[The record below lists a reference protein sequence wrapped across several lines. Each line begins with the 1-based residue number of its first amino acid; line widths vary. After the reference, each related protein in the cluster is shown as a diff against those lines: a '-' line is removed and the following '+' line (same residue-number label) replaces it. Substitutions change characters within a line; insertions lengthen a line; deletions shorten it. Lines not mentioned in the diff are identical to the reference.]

1 MDGIIRI
8 IEYKK
13 RGAVMSKTCPS
24 CQREIDDNIA
34 FCNFC
39 GAYAGEKNSAGEVAK
54 VFSKKNII
62 IGISVFAL
70 VVTALLL
77 IFIFDIFGLSKK
89 EETLVGRGNSLFAEG
104 LTPVAVSG
112 KWGYADKNGEI
123 VIAPTYEVALPFAD
137 KVNGFALVAVNVK
150 NGMMLGDDYAD
161 CIYYG
166 FINEKGEMKIAAG
179 YAEAESFTAS
189 GYARISGDNF
199 INGAGRELLKEDY
212 NREYV
217 SDYTDSGYA
226 YVIYDTTNIRNEEG
240 VDIPI
245 STSKAYQY
253 QNDYYIIDKNGKELH
268 RFSDFTDDG
277 ISDVFDEYFVYFRYA
292 EGHDKELISPK
303 EFALADYESGKPV
316 TEFYDRIFKSNDF
329 YIMCSFDE
337 ENFLYKAEIYDKQLN
352 KLSDSYYTDNLF
364 KVYDSGLVLYKKSG
378 EGFER
383 VLLNDSLQEVCC
395 ENADV
400 TIISGFDKSGIA
412 CIKEK
417 DGYAGYNAEGK
428 VFESKF
434 PFGKMNCGLAP
445 FLNSDGRIGF
455 ININGEIVLGAEY
468 IAVSEFS
475 ADGYA
480 TVFCNGSYRIIDT
493 SGKTIIDGLDYPIN
507 LIHGNGLDLKWYGN
521 TDFADNVRLMFD
533 DDTISVAAGL
543 FGGKRVDVFGR
554 NADYRLYDKS
564 GRLISGKDS
573 IISDYD
579 SGRRGGYLE
588 SVYVEG
594 NGEYSYDY
602 YGYRLIGKDGRVI
615 KEWDGTLSLG
625 TPDDYG
631 VVLFDVHM
639 STDPTLRQATP
650 VFNKPF
656 TFMSVS
662 GIGGEADDG
671 YYLSIGIAH
680 CSWVYD
686 KELKKICVFPCNM
699 EAEIDR
705 GKVLFYRDVNFSFDW
720 ITEDVLNPARSYYVY
735 DYYNGRRILRLDD
748 TPSGTTSELE
758 VTLTENG
765 FIFCKYT
772 DMADK
777 ENILF
782 SQDGKQIATNCE
794 VVADNYK
801 EMVLLKDLSD
811 EKYYF
816 VDRFGNRSEKYEY
829 ASGFGTDGYATVRKS
844 DGKYYCIDTYY
855 NDIFSSDK
863 QFKGFCNGLAAFYD
877 EVTGF
882 IGYMDKDGKTVIEPQ
897 FHAASDFSY
906 DGYAIA
912 GDDYGRLYIV
922 DKKGNTVIATDGFE
936 GLDSARY
943 INDRELDIHSR
954 YSFEK
959 GYKYYLD
966 LDFGEEK
973 EKQFG
978 YGLCQVGGNFAY
990 SNMHYLADMYG
1001 NLIYGPFESIGTLLL
1016 MPDGTPCFN
1025 VKTGFATIR
1034 LIGIDGKYLP
1044 LNEKLAG
1051 EITITEK
1058 GNILIFT
1065 REGYKILD
1073 KDYNVIYG
1081 PCDDI
1086 SYYQNYINVTNK
1098 NGDVFEHLTFDEDMK
1113 PVENPGGENGW
1124 YISGHDLY
1132 TRIEKDENLKV
1143 LSFIAK
1149 SISKNETVLEKQE
1162 CYIAST
1168 SIGKVTYIFVSESDT
1183 CALYSYSEKDGLK
1196 ILSENLYADG
1206 FVSYNGSERKIRELT
1221 ISVADDRYV
1230 YGEILRRQE
1239 NIFVQDGFFIYDTVT
1254 GTPIITEFAKLEYF
1268 QKHCGNAYWYYE
1280 SNLDGL
1286 PNILDASGNRYVAT
1300 SKDIDGV
1307 IPDYLGFTIIE
1318 NLNRGE
1324 DYHDYFYYKDGDGKE
1339 LRNNFFSCQPF
1350 RKDGFA
1356 ETSVFCEQGEKHRP
1370 SIIDKY
1376 GNIVY

>member
-1 MDGIIRI
+1 
-8 IEYKK
+8 
-13 RGAVMSKTCPS
+13 MSKTCPS

-137 KVNGFALVAVNVK
+137 KVNGLALVAVKDEDYKFPNYGVK
-150 NGMMLGDDYAD
+150 YNY
-161 CIYYG
+161 
-166 FINEKGEMKIAAG
+166 INEKGEIKIPSVLADG
-179 YAEAESFTAS
+179 TSFHTLTEAESFKES
-189 GYARISGDNF
+189 GYAKIGNNYF
-199 INGAGRELLKEDY
+199 INSIGKDLLDWDICFS
-212 NREYV
+212 YV
-217 SDYTDSGYA
+217 SDFTKSGYA
-226 YVIYDTTNIRNEEG
+226 YMVYDTSEDEYEEG
-240 VDIPI
+240 ETIPI

-277 ISDVFDEYFVYFRYA
+277 ISDVFDDYFVYFRYA
-292 EGHDKELISPK
+292 EGHEKELISPR

-337 ENFLYKAEIYDKQLN
+337 ESCLYKAEVYDKQLN

-378 EGFER
+378 ERFER

-445 FLNSDGRIGF
+445 FLNNDGRIGF
-455 ININGEIVLGAEY
+455 INIKGETVLGAEY

-480 TVFCNGSYRIIDT
+480 TVFCNGNYRIIDT
-493 SGKTIIDGLDYPIN
+493 SGKTIIDGLQYPIN

-564 GRLISGKDS
+564 GKLISGKDS

-579 SGRRGGYLE
+579 SEKLGGFLE
-588 SVYVEG
+588 AVDIKG
-594 NGEYSYDY
+594 DGIIRLDR
-602 YGYRLIGKDGRVI
+602 YGYRLVGKDGKVK
-615 KEWDGTLSLG
+615 KEYEDVRYIGV
-625 TPDDYG
+625 PDEYG
-631 VVLFDVHM
+631 VVCSRVHW
-639 STDPTLRQATP
+639 DYGY
-650 VFNKPF
+650 NY
-656 TFMSVS
+656 
-662 GIGGEADDG
+662 G
-671 YYLSIGIAH
+671 YYLEFNAPTVLSGVWYYTEADNGYYLAIGSGVSAD
-680 CSWVYD
+680 VYD
-686 KELKKICVFPCNM
+686 HNLNRVSVFPCNM

-735 DYYNGRRILRLDD
+735 DYYNGRRVLRLDD

-772 DMADK
+772 EMADK

-801 EMVLLKDLSD
+801 ETVLLKDLSD

-882 IGYMDKDGKTVIEPQ
+882 IGYMDKDGKTVIEPR
-897 FHAASDFSY
+897 FHASSDFSY

-912 GDDYGRLYIV
+912 GDDYGGLYIV

-943 INDRELDIHSR
+943 INDRELYIHSR

-966 LDFGEEK
+966 LDFDEEK

-1051 EITITEK
+1051 EITVTEK

-1098 NGDVFEHLTFDEDMK
+1098 NGDIFEHLTFDEDMK

-1132 TRIEKDENLKV
+1132 ARSEKDENLKV
-1143 LSFIAK
+1143 LSFTAK

-1168 SIGKVTYIFVSESDT
+1168 SIGKATYIFVSESDT
-1183 CALYSYSEKDGLK
+1183 CALYSYSEKDGFK
-1196 ILSENLYADG
+1196 MLSENLFADG

-1239 NIFVQDGFFIYDTVT
+1239 NIFVQDGFFIYDTLT
-1254 GTPIITEFAKLEYF
+1254 GTPIITEFARLEYC
-1268 QKHCGNAYWYYE
+1268 QVHCGNAYWYYE

-1286 PNILDASGNRYVAT
+1286 PHILDASGNRYVAT

-1318 NLNRGE
+1318 NSNRGE
-1324 DYHDYFYYKDGDGKE
+1324 GEGYHDYFYYKDGDGNE

>member
-1 MDGIIRI
+1 MNIV
-8 IEYKK
+8 YKK
-13 RGAVMSKTCPS
+13 RGKAMSKTCPS
-24 CQREIDDNIA
+24 CNREIDSNIT

-39 GAYAGEKNSAGEVAK
+39 GAFAGDATADGENAK
-54 VFSKKNII
+54 VLSGKNII
-62 IGISVFAL
+62 IGAAAFLFIVA
-70 VVTALLL
+70 ALLL
-77 IFIFDIFGLSKK
+77 VFVFDIFGLSKK
-89 EETLVGRGNSLFAEG
+89 EENLIGRGNSLFAEG

-137 KVNGFALVAVNVK
+137 KVNGLALVAVNVK
-150 NGMMLGDDYAD
+150 NGMMFGDDYAD

-166 FINEKGEMKIAAG
+166 FINEKSEMKIAAG

-189 GYARISGDNF
+189 GYARISGYNF
-199 INGAGRELLKEDY
+199 INGAGRELLKKDY

-240 VDIPI
+240 VNIPI

-253 QNDYYIIDKNGKELH
+253 QNDYYIIDKSGKELH

-337 ENFLYKAEIYDKQLN
+337 ESFLYKAEIYDKDLN
-352 KLSDSYYTDNLF
+352 KLNDSYYTDNLF

-378 EGFER
+378 ERFER

-445 FLNSDGRIGF
+445 FLNDDGKIGF
-455 ININGEIVLGAEY
+455 INIKGETVLGAEY

-480 TVFCNGSYRIIDT
+480 TVFCNGNYRIIDT
-493 SGKTIIDGLDYPIN
+493 SGKTIIDGLQYPIN

-564 GRLISGKDS
+564 GKLISGKDS
-573 IISDYD
+573 IITDYD

-594 NGEYSYDY
+594 NGEYSYDF

-615 KEWDGTLSLG
+615 KEEDGNLSLG

-662 GIGGEADDG
+662 GIGGKADDG

-705 GKVLFYRDVNFSFDW
+705 GKVLFYRDVGYSFDW

-735 DYYNGRRILRLDD
+735 DYYNGRRVLRLDD

-772 DMADK
+772 KMADK

-794 VVADNYK
+794 VIADNYK

-816 VDRFGNRSEKYEY
+816 VDRFGNRSEKYGY

-844 DGKYYCIDTYY
+844 DGKYYCIDTCY

-863 QFKGFCNGLAAFYD
+863 QFKGFCNGFSAYYD
-877 EVTGF
+877 EQSGF
-882 IGYMDKDGKTVIEPQ
+882 IGYMDMSGKTAIEPR

-954 YSFEK
+954 YSFEN
-959 GYKYYLD
+959 GYKYYLG
-966 LDFGEEK
+966 LDFDEEK
-973 EKQFG
+973 KKLFG
-978 YGLCQVGGNFAY
+978 YGLCDVGDSFADD
-990 SNMHYLADMYG
+990 NMSYLADMYG
-1001 NLIYGPFESIGTLLL
+1001 NLIYGPFEAIGHLML

-1025 VKTGFATIR
+1025 VRTGFATIR
-1034 LIGIDGKYLP
+1034 FMGIDGKYLP
-1044 LNEKLAG
+1044 IDSNLLG
-1051 EITITEK
+1051 EVEMTEK
-1058 GNILIFT
+1058 GNILINT
-1065 REGYKILD
+1065 RDGYKILD
-1073 KDYNVIYG
+1073 KEYNVIGGPYKTAMYLYG
-1081 PCDDI
+1081 
-1086 SYYQNYINVTNK
+1086 YIVVT
-1098 NGDVFEHLTFDEDMK
+1098 D
-1113 PVENPGGENGW
+1113 ENGKTHTLDDNLQEVYNPEELGSW
-1124 YISGHDLY
+1124 YPFGHDLLIDID
-1132 TRIEKDENLKV
+1132 TENSEIV
-1143 LSFIAK
+1143 SIRVK
-1149 SISKNETVLEKQE
+1149 SISKNEIVLEKYNCCAE
-1162 CYIAST
+1162 
-1168 SIGKVTYIFVSESDT
+1168 FVAVDKTAYFAISENGSCT
-1183 CALYSYSEKDGLK
+1183 LYSYSERDGLK
-1196 ILSENLYADG
+1196 TLIRDVFAGESHAVLGEPQFLKKLNRDKVDG
-1206 FVSYNGSERKIRELT
+1206 
-1221 ISVADDRYV
+1221 RYI
-1230 YGEILRRQE
+1230 YGELNAIRHGGEAFYGL
-1239 NIFVQDGFFIYDTVT
+1239 FIYDAKT
-1254 GTPIITEFAKLEYF
+1254 GEYIIEPGWQITMSVKY
-1268 QKHCGNAYWYYE
+1268 CDNTYWYVVSYADHQE
-1280 SNLDGL
+1280 KVMDS
-1286 PNILDASGNRYVAT
+1286 SGNLFEPGRDPEEV
-1300 SKDIDGV
+1300 V
-1307 IPDYLGFTIIE
+1307 PDYLGYTIASGNEKE
-1318 NLNRGE
+1318 NKMG
-1324 DYHDYFYYKDGDGKE
+1324 HDFYYYKTPDGRE
-1339 LRNNFFSCQPF
+1339 IANNFYTRSPF
-1350 RKDGFA
+1350 RKDGY
-1356 ETSVFCEQGEKHRP
+1356 TRVTMWYDVTDNTKSV
-1370 SIIDKY
+1370 IIDMY
-1376 GNIVY
+1376 GNVIY